1 MSVKTETK
9 KPTARQAASRNA
21 TDEKIAASTLAIAR
35 EHGLSAVTIDS
46 VAAHSGVAKTTIY
59 RRYNDRMDMIIG
71 VSNQVS
77 FEFSHDMPAS
87 REGIVELYRKIKDY
101 LENQIGIR
109 LIGSLMASS
118 DEDLARWRQR
128 VVAPLQE
135 EFDRYF
141 QEAIDCGIVRK
152 DADRGLMSSM
162 AIGGMLL
169 QYTTEGAI
177 PDDYPEKVVNI
188 LWPLVKNPDQ
198 D

>member
-9 KPTARQAASRNA
+9 KPTARQKASRNA

-59 RRYNDRMDMIIG
+59 RRYADRMDMIVG
-71 VSNQVS
+71 VSNQVT
-77 FEFSHDMPAS
+77 FEFSHDHLVS
-87 REGIVELYRKIKDY
+87 REGILELYRKIKDY

-118 DEDLARWRQR
+118 DEDLAKWRNR
-128 VVAPLQE
+128 VVSPLQE

-141 QEAIDCGIVRK
+141 QEAVECGVVRE
-152 DADRGLMSSM
+152 DADRNLMSSM

-169 QYTTEGAI
+169 QYTTEGKI
-177 PDDYPEKVVNI
+177 PDDYPDKIVDI
-188 LWPLVKNPDQ
+188 LWPLVKTPDQ